1 MACSTAPRVVAKIGQ
16 KENGA
21 VAAYFNESFTSLLE
35 VSPYVAIFLLLTGGI
50 WLVPFSEEIALIAAG
65 YLYYSGKVHL
75 VTVLSVAAA
84 GVFLGDFLAFWLGK
98 RWGKTR
104 FPRAL
109 TYLNTHRWFSSMSTF
124 LDRYGLW
131 ALFWARFL
139 PGVRLPAHILVG
151 MHGMPVAT
159 YIRVSLVSVALYVPL
174 VFSLAFSFGDEIDAA
189 FLTLKG
195 LGDIAWAGFFLAAG
209 LWFVLRLWS
218 LRMSM
223 AGRGRTT
230 A

>member
-1 MACSTAPRVVAKIGQ
+1 MQ
-16 KENGA
+16 KEDDA

-35 VSPYVAIFLLLTGGI
+35 ASPYVAIFLLLTGGI
-50 WLVPFSEEIALIAAG
+50 WLIPFSEEIALIAAG

-75 VTVLSVAAA
+75 VTVLSVSAA

-109 TYLNTHRWFSSMSTF
+109 TYLETHRWLNFISAF
-124 LDRYGLW
+124 LDRYGFW

-151 MHGMPVAT
+151 MHGMPVAM
-159 YIRVSLVSVALYVPL
+159 YIRVCLLSVALYVPI
-174 VFSLAFSFGDEIDAA
+174 VFILAFSFGDEIDAA
-189 FLTLKG
+189 FLTLKS
-195 LGDIAWAGFFLAAG
+195 LGDAAWTGFFLAVG
-209 LWFVLRLWS
+209 LWFFIRFWLSRT
-218 LRMSM
+218 SM
-223 AGRGRTT
+223 AGRRRT
-230 A
+230 AA